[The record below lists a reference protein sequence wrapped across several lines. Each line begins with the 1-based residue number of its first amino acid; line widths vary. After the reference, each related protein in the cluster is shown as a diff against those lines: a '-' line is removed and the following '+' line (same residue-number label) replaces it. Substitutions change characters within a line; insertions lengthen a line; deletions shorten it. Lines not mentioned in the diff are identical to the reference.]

1 LFVAVYVIAA
11 FGPGFSGKKNSRD
24 VLYAQAS
31 QSLPPAHVA
40 TRNESSRLFASHCA
54 SCHGLDG
61 KGGERAPNIVDRPV
75 VHRLSD
81 SQISHII
88 ENGIPGTGMPA
99 FRSLESSQV
108 QAIVAYLRTLQ
119 GTKRAVKLP
128 GDPKR
133 GEGTFFGAAG
143 CSICHMIGGKGGFIA
158 SDLSGFA
165 RTHSADVIR
174 NAIIKPSTGVDL
186 QARAVTVTTH
196 SGEKYSG
203 RIRNEDNF
211 SLQLQTLDGTFHFLS
226 KSDIERIDYDAQTL
240 MPSDYGSRLSP
251 QELNDVISYLIHAAA
266 ASDTKSTKK
275 ADDWEE

>member
-1 LFVAVYVIAA
+1 LFVAVYLIAA
-11 FGPGFSGKKNSRD
+11 FEAGFSGKNGSD
-24 VLYAQAS
+24 GILYVQAAQP
-31 QSLPPAHVA
+31 LPPTKVEK
-40 TRNESSRLFASHCA
+40 RGESSRLFASHCA

-61 KGGERAPNIVDRPV
+61 KGGERAPNIADRSA

-81 SQISHII
+81 FQISHII
-88 ENGIPGTGMPA
+88 ENGVPGTGMPA

-119 GTKRAVKLP
+119 GTKSAVKLP

-133 GEGTFFGAAG
+133 GEGIFFGAAG
-143 CSICHMIGGKGGFIA
+143 CSNCHMIGGKGGFIA

-165 RTHSADVIR
+165 RTHNTDVIR
-174 NAIIKPSTGVDL
+174 SSITKPSIGADL
-186 QARAVTVTTH
+186 QTRAVTVTTH

-211 SLQLQTLDGTFHFLS
+211 SLQLQALDGAFHFLS
-226 KSDIERIDYDAQTL
+226 KTDIEGIDYDAQAL

-251 QELNDVISYLIHAAA
+251 QELNDIISYLIHAAN
-266 ASDTKSTKK
+266 ASDSKSTKK
-275 ADDWEE
+275 ADNWEE